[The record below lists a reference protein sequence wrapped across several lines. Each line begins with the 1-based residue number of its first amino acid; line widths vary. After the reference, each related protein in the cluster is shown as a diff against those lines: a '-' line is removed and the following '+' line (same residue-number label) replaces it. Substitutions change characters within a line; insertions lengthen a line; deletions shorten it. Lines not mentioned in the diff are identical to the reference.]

1 MKALP
6 LLLALA
12 LSSAIIG
19 RAEAQAPQAGCLA
32 DRYGNVVCGPADSQ
46 CLKDLYGDVKC
57 SSAGGDIMLDRYK
70 TPVCGAGRCILDRY
84 GDVVC
89 SRVARGAAA
98 IDIHGDA
105 VCTEGCMKATS
116 AACAVPST

>member
-1 MKALP
+1 MKTLA

-12 LSSAIIG
+12 LSGAISG
-19 RAEAQAPQAGCLA
+19 LAHAQDPQAGCLA
-32 DRYGNVVCGPADSQ
+32 DRYGNVVCGPADSR

-116 AACAVPST
+116 AACVAPST